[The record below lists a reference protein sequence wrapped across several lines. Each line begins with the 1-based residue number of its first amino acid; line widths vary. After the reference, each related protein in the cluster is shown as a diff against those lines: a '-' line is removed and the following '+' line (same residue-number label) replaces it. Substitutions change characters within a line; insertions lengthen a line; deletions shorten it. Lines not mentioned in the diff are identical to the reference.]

1 MANVLG
7 RTVTHRYLYA
17 RSWSLGD
24 RKSPAAT
31 TPCLIRLSDDVEM
44 PIQVAPFTA
53 LSNEEI
59 PQTLTIQSNLSLSPP
74 EFNEKSP
81 LFTTKIGHVLP
92 PSLDEADAG
101 ETAGNGGLLPIS
113 WQRLNHDKS
122 LTELIEEPSIIVL
135 VDAVQLASQPRKLID
150 ALVAIKHRFP
160 GALVWTPGLGGPDNA
175 AVLTWFGV
183 DLFDLSRSRQCAA
196 ADVLL
201 TGSGPRELISNESAG
216 MNSQLLYWE
225 LALNDIKSHLVNGS
239 LRTLV
244 EQQSLNSPK
253 LVEHLRYHDDL
264 TGDKTD
270 VGISHVGKN
279 AILHCN
285 SHESLNNPIVT
296 AWVDFMMEQYQ
307 PPADLDKVLVLLPCS
322 ARKPYRMSKSHRK
335 FLQAIG
341 NTAFHEV
348 MVTSPLGLVPR
359 DLEETWPA
367 SHYDIP
373 VTGRWSNDELL
384 RTDMMLKSLIDR
396 NQYHTV
402 INHSSMEFDLQG
414 IDYFHTSQG
423 HKPTS
428 KEAIENLSMAVTSI
442 QEIHNYR
449 NRKHHKILTDN
460 FKSVARY
467 KMKNDDWLNDIAIKG
482 KPPYWRLECNG
493 TQIALW
499 SNDRRGFSLA
509 KSSIPI
515 LAENKSLKEIV
526 IKSGIEWKG
535 DVFTGI
541 VENFDDGIIS
551 GDDLLVIQ
559 NSLPIGLARATASG
573 WEWSTTPGMVAKAH
587 QRL

>member
-1 MANVLG
+1 MANILG
-7 RTVTHRYLYA
+7 RTVTQRYFYA

-24 RKSPAAT
+24 RRSPAAT
-31 TPCLIRLSDDVEM
+31 TPCLISLADDLEM
-44 PIQVAPFTA
+44 DYQVAPFSA
-53 LSNEEI
+53 ISDDEI
-59 PQTLTIQSNLSLSPP
+59 PQTLTIRSNLPLSPP
-74 EFNEKSP
+74 DFNEKSP
-81 LFTTKIGHVLP
+81 SFTSKVGHVLP

-101 ETAGNGGLLPIS
+101 EPAGNGGLLPIS

-122 LTELIEEPSIIVL
+122 LMELNEEPSIIVL
-135 VDAVQLASQPRKLID
+135 VDAVQLASQQGKLVD
-150 ALVAIKHRFP
+150 ALMTIKHRFP

-196 ADVLL
+196 ADILL
-201 TGSGPRELISNESAG
+201 TSSGPRELVNYESAG
-216 MNSQLLYWE
+216 MDSQLLQWE
-225 LALNDIKSHLVNGS
+225 LALNAIKSHLSSGS

-244 EQQSLNSPK
+244 EQQSLNSAK

-264 TGDKTD
+264 AGKKTD

-285 SHESLNNPIVT
+285 SHDLLNNPVVT
-296 AWVDFMMEQYQ
+296 DWVNFMMEHYH
-307 PPADLDKVLVLLPCS
+307 PPTDLDNVLVLLPCS

-373 VTGRWSNDELL
+373 VTGKWSNDEII
-384 RTDMMLKSLIDR
+384 RTEMMLKHLIDK

-402 INHSSMEFDLQG
+402 INHSSMEFDISG
-414 IDYFHTSQG
+414 IDYFHTSLG
-423 HKPTS
+423 NNPTS
-428 KEAIENLSMAVTSI
+428 KEAIERLRSTVASVQN
-442 QEIHNYR
+442 NYNYK
-449 NRKHHKILTDN
+449 NRKHHRILGDN
-460 FKSVARY
+460 FRSVARY
-467 KMKNDDWLNDIAIKG
+467 KMKNDHWLNDTVIKG
-482 KPPYWRLECNG
+482 KPPYWRIECNG
-493 TQIALW
+493 KQIALW

-515 LAENKSLKEIV
+515 LAHNKSLKEIV
-526 IKSGIEWKG
+526 IKPKIQWKG

-541 VENFDDGIIS
+541 LESFDDGIIS
-551 GDDLLVIQ
+551 GDDLLVMQ
-559 NSLPIGLARATASG
+559 NSQPIGLARATASG
-573 WEWSTTPGMVAKAH
+573 WEWSTTPGMVAKGH